1 MGLKK
6 KYINQML
13 TGTRKVDVFPIC
25 DWKSISSSSCWFK
38 YILNW
43 MSLMMSNE
51 EKGADSRIKY
61 QAMVIME
68 MMDMVVV
75 DWWR

>member
-1 MGLKK
+1 
-6 KYINQML
+6 
-13 TGTRKVDVFPIC
+13 
-25 DWKSISSSSCWFK
+25 
-38 YILNW
+38 
-43 MSLMMSNE
+43 MSNE